1 MMQIFDNKNIKKRIM
16 FNKDSDYY
24 FIAYNSILILDSL
37 NCYEGKVNFYDYR
50 KLIYILPFISSE
62 SILVRSIG
70 NSSTSQEDLKL
81 LEDIYIK
88 SKLREPIL
96 KSILFTLEKKGYLIL
111 EKNKSR
117 NCIDVRLLPE
127 TLPKG
132 FLNSDLFKTEFENIT
147 QFKKSYQRLS
157 FINLETLIEK
167 LFKEKGVIIW
177 DV

>member
-1 MMQIFDNKNIKKRIM
+1 M
-16 FNKDSDYY
+16 
-24 FIAYNSILILDSL
+24 
-37 NCYEGKVNFYDYR
+37 
-50 KLIYILPFISSE
+50 
-62 SILVRSIG
+62 LVTSIG
-70 NSSTSQEDLKL
+70 NSSISQEDLKL

-96 KSILFTLEKKGYLIL
+96 KSILFTLERKGYLIL

-117 NCIDVRLLPE
+117 NCIDVRLLPQ